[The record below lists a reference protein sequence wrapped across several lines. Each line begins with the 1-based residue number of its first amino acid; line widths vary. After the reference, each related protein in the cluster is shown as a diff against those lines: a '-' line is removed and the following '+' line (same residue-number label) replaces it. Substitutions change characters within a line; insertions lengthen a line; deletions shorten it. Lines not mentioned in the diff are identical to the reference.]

1 MNQPA
6 RRGPH
11 TSVGDTLRADA
22 PASALRPHGTLLI
35 VDDEPLTRGVLADVL
50 GGADYSCWTAADAH
64 EARSVLAARD
74 IQLVL
79 TDMNMPG
86 ESGLDLIRYVREHH
100 SEVAILMVTGYDD
113 AALAETAL
121 DVGAYG
127 YVIKPFTANEI
138 LIAVANAL
146 RRRELEMGMRNQ
158 TARLEWMVQQR
169 TSELTRALRDLRR
182 AEEEVR
188 SSREDTIKRLAMAAE
203 FRDFG
208 TAEHVARMS
217 RYCALLSELHGQP
230 EEECDLV
237 RVASLMHD
245 VGKIGVPEE
254 VLFKKGS
261 LTPEDWILMRRH
273 TELGHEL
280 LSGSGSDLL
289 DTAATIALTHHERID
304 GAGYP
309 QGLRGDEIPIEG
321 RIAAVADVF
330 DAVTSDRVY
339 RDAFSVAEARTLIEE
354 SRGTHL
360 DAEIVDLMIDAWP
373 RVMAIHRDATARS
386 A

>member
-1 MNQPA
+1 MNQAA
-6 RRGPH
+6 RRGPD
-11 TSVGDTLRADA
+11 TNFGDPLRGDA
-22 PASALRPHGTLLI
+22 PASALRPHDTLLI
-35 VDDEPLTRGVLADVL
+35 VEDEPVTRGVLADVL
-50 GGADYSCWTAADAH
+50 GGADYSCRTAADAH
-64 EARSVLAARD
+64 EARNILAAHD

-79 TDMNMPG
+79 TDINMPG
-86 ESGLDLIRYVREHH
+86 ESGLDLIRYVRARQP
-100 SEVAILMVTGYDD
+100 EVALLMVTGYDD

-169 TSELTRALRDLRR
+169 TSELTTALQDLAR
-182 AEEEVR
+182 AEEELR

-217 RYCALLSELHGQP
+217 RYCALLSELHGEP
-230 EEECDLV
+230 EEKCDLV

-261 LTPEDWILMRRH
+261 LTAEDWVLMRRH
-273 TELGHEL
+273 AELGHEL
-280 LSGSGSDLL
+280 LSGSGCDLL

-309 QGLRGDEIPIEG
+309 QGLTGDEIPVEG

-339 RDAFSVAEARTLIEE
+339 RDAFSVTEARALIEQ

-360 DAEIVDLMIDAWP
+360 DAEIVDLMMDAWP
-373 RVMAIHRDATARS
+373 RVIAIHRDTTARS

>member
-1 MNQPA
+1 MNLPA
-6 RRGPH
+6 WTPD
-11 TSVGDTLRADA
+11 TSVGDPAVREQPA
-22 PASALRPHGTLLI
+22 PALRPQGAVLI
-35 VDDEPLTRGVLADVL
+35 VEDERATRDLLADVL
-50 GGADYSCWTAADAH
+50 GLADYTCWTAADAA
-64 EARSVLAARD
+64 EARELMGAHDV
-74 IQLVL
+74 QLVL

-100 SEVAILMVTGYDD
+100 PHIALLMVTGFDD
-113 AALAETAL
+113 AGLAEIAL
-121 DVGAYG
+121 DSGAYG

-146 RRRELEMGMRNQ
+146 RRRELEMEMRNQ
-158 TARLEWMVQQR
+158 AARLEWMVQQR
-169 TSELTRALRDLRR
+169 TADLTTALDDLRR
-182 AEEEVR
+182 AEEELR
-188 SSREDTIKRLAMAAE
+188 CSREDTIKRLAMAAE

-217 RYCALLSELHGQP
+217 RYCALLSDLHGEP
-230 EEECDLV
+230 EERSDLV

-254 VLFKKGS
+254 ILFKKGP
-261 LTPEDWILMRRH
+261 LTIEQWAIMRRH

-280 LSGSGSDLL
+280 LSGSGSALL
-289 DTAATIALTHHERID
+289 DTAATIALTHHERVD

-309 QGLRGDEIPIEG
+309 QGLRGDEIPLEG

-339 RDAFSVAEARTLIEE
+339 RDAFSVAEARALIEQG
-354 SRGTHL
+354 RGTHF
-360 DAEIVDLMIDAWP
+360 DTDIVDLMMDAWP
-373 RVMAIHRDATARS
+373 QMIEIYEDATDSSR
-386 A
+386 